1 METALY
7 LIPTTLGDTETERVI
22 PEYNRNLIS
31 AIKYFIVENLRSA
44 RRFLKKIDRTIDID
58 ELSFFVLDEH
68 TDLTKIEPFLA
79 PLERGSA
86 VGVLSEAGCPAV
98 ADPGAAIV
106 ALAHKKGF
114 RVTPLAGPS
123 SIVMAL
129 MASGFNGQNFAFN
142 GYLPAKPDART
153 QRIKQ
158 LESRVYK
165 EKQTQIFI
173 EAPYRNIQL
182 LSSLLSSLK
191 GETKLCIAAGITC
204 GEEYIR
210 TKSVSEWKKSPLPEI
225 NKIPAIFLLYA

>member
-1 METALY
+1 M
-7 LIPTTLGDTETERVI
+7 
-22 PEYNRNLIS
+22 
-31 AIKYFIVENLRSA
+31 
-44 RRFLKKIDRTIDID
+44 
-58 ELSFFVLDEH
+58 LDEH
-68 TDLTKIEPFLA
+68 TDLTKIEAFLA
-79 PLERGSA
+79 PLATGA
-86 VGVLSEAGCPAV
+86 ATGVLSEAGCPAV

-114 RVTPLAGPS
+114 RVIPLAGPS
-123 SIVMAL
+123 SIIMAL

-142 GYLPAKPDART
+142 GYLPAKPDARV

-158 LESRVYK
+158 L
-165 EKQTQIFI
+165 
-173 EAPYRNIQL
+173 RNMQL